1 MKAKCRTTKLAAVA
15 AALLLGAI
23 GYAQANEQDTNITTV
38 AYWKL
43 AITNSNPLNLS
54 YGVGVP
60 DLATNVGQGTIPGT
74 NNAVPP
80 SVQDLWILGPMAGNT
95 TYPSDVP
102 PAAMFNPNNYFNAGS
117 ASWDCGADEYSGP
130 GGEIS
135 CDNGT
140 YGTNFNTSSFT
151 EEVFF
156 KTDYVGSNTP
166 SMDTVKQTLIWNH
179 KFSNYGVIQLNEEGN
194 GTNDIGSLLFFSW
207 NVVNFPYVRITAAQ
221 NGGERFDD
229 GQWHYVC
236 ARYDGT
242 KLTMDILVVNQDGT
256 TTESSTY
263 IGYPLN
269 PGGLGS
275 QGPFE
280 IGDDEGG
287 GTPFDGKINQ
297 VRFSS
302 AALPAAQLI
311 ASANCTPA
319 EFAGAGF
326 SSTAA
331 TPSTNAVAVGAS
343 LSLTPVNWFNLGYP
357 QGDQMAGGPLQFQWL
372 KNGSPLPGQTNINLS
387 YPSATVAASGSYQLV
402 ASTPCDGSITSATI
416 TVQVSQAISLALWNF
431 DFVEDVL
438 NPQATVDDEAPLFP
452 KVYNLITF
460 NNSPNNTGIGNA
472 GEIPLTN
479 SVPPTSMFINNSL
492 AGTNSFDPSYLAGND
507 GVVFYP
513 AGPDVFDF
521 QTSFSLECFF
531 RTYGDQSANGP
542 MELVCQGSDGG
553 NTFRYGVNLNQ
564 AGPGYLSFKINNFSV
579 ADPNGNSWEDT
590 NSGIQS
596 VVLNKN
602 YADGNWHYLLAQ
614 YNSLANTIGLSVAN
628 TDSTGTNAT
637 FSLPVGYGPLPSTP
651 EGNLFVGRYRYHWND
666 DNRNLFGALADV
678 QVSEGLITPSS
689 GQLGYLPVPPVITG
703 ISASGSTVTITF
715 IGAPGA
721 LASSYSVVSASSITG
736 SFGPVSATVTSLG
749 SGNFQATLTKI
760 GSAQYYKIKY

>member
-1 MKAKCRTTKLAAVA
+1 MKAKCRTTKLAAAA

-23 GYAQANEQDTNITTV
+23 GYAQASEQDTNITTV

-43 AITNSNPLNLS
+43 AITNSNPLNLN
-54 YGVGVP
+54 YGAGIP
-60 DLATNVGQGTIPGT
+60 DLATNVGQGAIPGT
-74 NNAVPP
+74 NSAVPA
-80 SVQDLWILGPMAGNT
+80 SVQDLWILGPIAGNT
-95 TYPSDVP
+95 TLPSDVP
-102 PAAMFNPNNYFNAGS
+102 PPAMFNPNNYFNAGS
-117 ASWDCGADEYSGP
+117 ASWDCGADEYAGP

-135 CDNGT
+135 CDSGT
-140 YGTNFNTSSFT
+140 YGTNFDTSSFT

-179 KFSNYGVIQLNEEGN
+179 KFSAYGEIQLNEEGN
-194 GTNDIGSLLFFSW
+194 GTNDIGSLLFWAW

-236 ARYDGT
+236 VRYDGT

-269 PGGLGS
+269 PGGPGS
-275 QGPFE
+275 QGPFQ
-280 IGDDEGG
+280 IGNDEGG

-302 AALPAAQLI
+302 VALPAGQLI
-311 ASANCTPA
+311 GNAQCTPA
-319 EFAGAGF
+319 QFAGTGF
-326 SSTAA
+326 SGTAA

-343 LSLTPVNWFNLGYP
+343 LSLTPVDWFNLGFP

-372 KNGSPLPGQTNINLS
+372 KNGAVLPGQTNINLS

-402 ASTPCDGSITSATI
+402 ASTPCDGSITSAPI
-416 TVQVSQAISLALWNF
+416 SVQVSQAIVLALWNF
-431 DFVEDVL
+431 DFVEAVL

-452 KVYNLITF
+452 RVYNLITF
-460 NNSPNNTGIGNA
+460 NNSPNISGIGAN

-479 SVPPTSMFINNSL
+479 SVPPASMFINNSL

-542 MELVCQGSDGG
+542 MELLCQGSDGG
-553 NTFRYGVNLNQ
+553 NTFRYGINVNQ

-579 ADPNGNSWEDT
+579 ADSNGNSWEDT

-602 YADGNWHYLLAQ
+602 YADGNWHYVLAQ
-614 YNSLANTIGLSVAN
+614 YNSLANTISLSVAN
-628 TDSTGTNAT
+628 TDGTGTNST
-637 FSLPVGYGPLPSTP
+637 FSLPVGYGPLPNNFQ
-651 EGNLFVGRYRYHWND
+651 GNLFVGRYRYPLSS

-678 QVSEGLITPSS
+678 QVSEGLITPAS

-715 IGAPGA
+715 TGAPA
-721 LASSYSVVSASSITG
+721 TLASSYSVVGASTVTG
-736 SFGPVSATVTSLG
+736 SFAPVSATVASLG
-749 SGNFQATLTKI
+749 SGNFQATLTKS